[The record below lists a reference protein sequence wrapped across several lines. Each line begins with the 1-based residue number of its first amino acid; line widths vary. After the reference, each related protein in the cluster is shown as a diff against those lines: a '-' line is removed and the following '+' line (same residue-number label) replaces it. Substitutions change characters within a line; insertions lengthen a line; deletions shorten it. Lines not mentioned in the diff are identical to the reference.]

1 MYNVHTLSDEHFQK
15 YFESKPKISH
25 IYLQIL
31 KYVRHRNYH
40 RFVIKHRR
48 RPTGIL
54 IIWKNAAMKWTAKG
68 PLRSGYESRIFG
80 VEQKSRNSSSLYGGM
95 NNAAATASSRRP
107 LSAQLYV
114 TWKKG
119 TTIVSQGVPKNAIA
133 AFVFDTPCCRVK
145 FGPGY
150 ISADSGP
157 EKPENPNFWYQT
169 R

>member
-1 MYNVHTLSDEHFQK
+1 MSIHFQTNTFK
-15 YFESKPKISH
+15 S
-25 IYLQIL
+25 IL
-31 KYVRHRNYH
+31 KVNQKFPTYIYIEIQEDKHVRHRNYH
-40 RFVIKHRR
+40 RFVISHRQ

-54 IIWKNAAMKWTAKG
+54 IIWRNAAMKWTAKG

-133 AFVFDTPCCRVK
+133 AFVFDTPCCRVI

-150 ISADSGP
+150 ID
-157 EKPENPNFWYQT
+157 FV
-169 R
+169 